1 MTQKQLIAFW
11 EYIRKLK
18 DGEVKIK
25 SELQKLFLKSHCLY
39 R

>member
-1 MTQKQLIAFW
+1 MTQKKLIAFQ

-25 SELQKLFLKSHCLY
+25 SELQKLFFKSDSLY